1 MMDTKTLIAEAKARF
16 AHNSAKDYLN
26 EKYEAKLLIAEQ
38 GGLWKAD
45 IQTISFLKSWQVSDE
60 IVLIDTFDNPV
71 KVDRI
76 QLLIKLQ
83 DTYQRV
89 MNEWYDEW
97 KELESKR

>member
-1 MMDTKTLIAEAKARF
+1 MMDTKTLVSEAKARF
-16 AHNSAKDYLN
+16 AHNSAKAYLK
-26 EKYEAKLLIAEQ
+26 EKYEAKLLVAEQ

-45 IQTISFLKSWQVSDE
+45 QQTISFLKEWQISDE

-76 QLLIKLQ
+76 KLLLKLQ
-83 DTYQRV
+83 DTYQEV
-89 MNEWYDEW
+89 MNEWHDEW

>member
-1 MMDTKTLIAEAKARF
+1 MDTKTLVSEAKARF
-16 AHNSAKDYLN
+16 AHNSAKAYLK
-26 EKYEAKLLIAEQ
+26 EKYEAKLLVAEQ

-45 IQTISFLKSWQVSDE
+45 QQTISFLKEWQISDE

-76 QLLIKLQ
+76 KLLLKLQ
-83 DTYQRV
+83 DTYQEV
-89 MNEWYDEW
+89 MNEWHDEW